1 MYKTH
6 HSRRRCQA
14 WQLVWSGIKRYI
26 HQRVCKLW
34 LLLAMVCRHQKG
46 ASKSLVKWQVDPLGF
61 PMLNLTSPI
70 KWPGHFNP
78 VLRLLSTRAPLP
90 CDGNKDQ
97 VRLMSASW
105 WFWICPIDSYNVM
118 IFIGFF
124 RIPNK
129 IDFQKISYFRNS
141 CRAPFGSPP
150 FLSRNDWPEEMA
162 KARNIR
168 FVFFLTKDD
177 TDTLRLYGWMFF
189 PMKIWWRFSSKKM
202 GLMNENLASVSRTGI
217 ESAQCGYRW
226 GCFSAVF

>member
-124 RIPNK
+124 SEFQIKLIFKKLVISAIPVGPPSGRPHSWAGTTGLK
-129 IDFQKISYFRNS
+129 RWQRPGTLDLFFFWRRMIPTPCVCMDGCFFQ
-141 CRAPFGSPP
+141 
-150 FLSRNDWPEEMA
+150 W
-162 KARNIR
+162 R
-168 FVFFLTKDD
+168 FDDVFPVKKWVWWT
-177 TDTLRLYGWMFF
+177 
-189 PMKIWWRFSSKKM
+189 KIWLR
-202 GLMNENLASVSRTGI
+202 
-217 ESAQCGYRW
+217 SAELG
-226 GCFSAVF
+226 